1 MRPQVS
7 KGPKWDQ
14 RLDARWKSL
23 PRRVQLWWI
32 WCSLALYVLVALLVF
47 FEARREFRDK
57 DATDY
62 GTIRNPV
69 TETVN
74 KLEIKDNDRKQGQ
87 QARDLRE

>member
-1 MRPQVS
+1 MRAQES
-7 KGPKWDQ
+7 NGPKWDQ

-23 PRRVQLWWI
+23 PRRVQLRWI

-47 FEARREFRDK
+47 FETRREFRDK

-69 TETVN
+69 TETAN
-74 KLEIKDNDRKQGQ
+74 KLENKDYERKQGQ
-87 QARDLRE
+87 EARDLRK